1 MGPIIS
7 IRNDGS
13 VKCHAIDAASGKKAP
28 HHFVLDGEPKIED
41 TGIKEILEWSIIVIY
56 VNVIICKWTVF
67 LAT

>member
-41 TGIKEILEWSIIVIY
+41 TGIKEILE
-56 VNVIICKWTVF
+56 
-67 LAT
+67 